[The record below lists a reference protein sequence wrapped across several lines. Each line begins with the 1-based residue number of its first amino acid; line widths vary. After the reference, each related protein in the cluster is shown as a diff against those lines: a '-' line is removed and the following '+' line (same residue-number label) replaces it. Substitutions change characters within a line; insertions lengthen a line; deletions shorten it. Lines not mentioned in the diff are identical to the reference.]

1 VRPNLV
7 AEAAHCLQLR
17 DPASKCEAVSL
28 LAEAVRRSVFSVD
41 PDTPAPASEPPGRPE
56 LPILVDPARVPR
68 RRLGTAAGRAA
79 LVHAIAHIEFNAMN
93 LALDAACRFRG
104 MPQSFYT
111 DWVCVAA
118 DEARHF
124 RLLQQRLADLG
135 AAYGDFPAHD
145 GLWEMAE
152 RTSDSCLARMALVPR
167 VLEARGLDVTP
178 GMIERL
184 RRVNDLAT
192 VAVLEV
198 ILREEVAHVATGT
211 RWFNFCCERE
221 GKDPLPTFL
230 ELLKFRFSGTLRG
243 PFNHAARL
251 AAGFS
256 PAEMDALLLSS

>member
-1 VRPNLV
+1 
-7 AEAAHCLQLR
+7 
-17 DPASKCEAVSL
+17 
-28 LAEAVRRSVFSVD
+28 
-41 PDTPAPASEPPGRPE
+41 
-56 LPILVDPARVPR
+56 
-68 RRLGTAAGRAA
+68 LGTPAGRAA
-79 LVHAIAHIEFNAMN
+79 LVHAIAHIEFNAIN
-93 LALDAACRFRG
+93 LALDAACRFRD
-104 MPQSFYT
+104 MPGEYYV

-124 RLLQQRLADLG
+124 SLLQGRLVELG
-135 AAYGDFPAHD
+135 SSYGDFPAHN

-152 RTSDSCLARMALVPR
+152 LTADSCLARMALVPR

-184 RRVNDLAT
+184 RLVGDLTT
-192 VAVLEV
+192 VSALEV
-198 ILREEVAHVATGT
+198 ILGEEVGHVATGT

-230 ELLKFRFSGTLRG
+230 ELLQTRYSGTVRG

-256 PAEMDALLLSS
+256 PAEMDVLAASH